1 MLLAG
6 TGATVVVYGGGGED
20 GSVCF
25 SLLLSSP
32 CEADVCLILGSK
44 VLTLRCGCNC
54 CFCTGNGGC
63 LTTSSPGTTA
73 VLVLIPG
80 PRDLVTT
87 VHTLIS
93 YHNMYSIYGHL
104 YCTGLKAK

>member
-32 CEADVCLILGSK
+32 CDADVGLILGSK

-54 CFCTGNGGC
+54 CFCCTGNGGC
-63 LTTSSPGTTA
+63 SATSPPGTTA
-73 VLVLIPG
+73 VLALLPG

-87 VHTLIS
+87 RHT
-93 YHNMYSIYGHL
+93 
-104 YCTGLKAK
+104 

>member
-20 GSVCF
+20 GSGCF

-32 CEADVCLILGSK
+32 CDADVCLIFGSK

-54 CFCTGNGGC
+54 CFCCTCNGGC
-63 LTTSSPGTTA
+63 SATSPPATTA

-80 PRDLVTT
+80 PRDLATT
-87 VHTLIS
+87 LHT
-93 YHNMYSIYGHL
+93 
-104 YCTGLKAK
+104 